1 MADTVKH
8 SRLEL
13 RRGLQRQEAAA
24 YIGVSPNT
32 FERLVNEGRMPKA
45 KRIYSRKV
53 WDRYELDSAFEM
65 LESGDD
71 ETNPVDQIDRI

>member
-1 MADTVKH
+1 MADTAKYA
-8 SRLEL
+8 RLEL
-13 RRGLQRQEAAA
+13 RRGLRRQEAAA

-32 FERLVNEGRMPKA
+32 FERLVNDGRMPKA
-45 KRIYSRKV
+45 KRIYSRLV

-71 ETNPVDQIDRI
+71 EANPVDHIDRI